1 MFRWHKN
8 KVKAMAPVLALVALM
23 GCSTAKE
30 TAHDGAKAVVQQNW
44 DAAVYYYLEAIA
56 EDPGNVEYKMQLTR
70 ARQKASQAHLRKGL
84 MLLDMGRLHDARNEL
99 RMATELDPVNQFA
112 EQALERV
119 VEDLEVLAGPGGEQ
133 ALAEMKKRAAEAKVR
148 PPMLDPTS
156 DEPITLK
163 FPKPKPVKEIYNA
176 LGKAYGFNVLFDP
189 KLKDDKLSVELNDV
203 NAERALEI
211 VLQASGH
218 FYKVLDEH
226 SIIVAEDTP
235 QNRREYE
242 DLVIKT
248 FFLSNSEVKD
258 IDKLL
263 RALIEAR
270 RLATNE
276 QLNAI
281 TLRDTADKVAIAEK
295 LIKVND
301 KAKAEVLIDVE
312 LLLMAST
319 NNSDMGMTLSNYSF
333 TLGVDTGA
341 IQEGSNGNLFLDQ
354 LGQISKG
361 NTFINIPSLVINLAK
376 SSGRAEVL
384 AQPQLRITDGEK
396 AKLHIGDKYPI
407 PVTSFNTGNNIGGNV
422 VPVTSFQYQDI
433 GIRIEVEPRVHHNR
447 EITLNLSVEI
457 SNIGETV
464 AVGPGQNAVVIGTR
478 TITSVNRL
486 KDGET
491 SLLAGLFR
499 TDSTEGVVE
508 TPGLSRIPWLGR
520 LFTNKTKQ
528 LKRTDLVMTVTPHIV
543 RFPDITEEDLAPLW
557 VGTESRISFYGSNS
571 PRVASGSGSRSPFDA
586 RKERPERSDPRRS
599 DEEDKERKPK
609 PSTFHTPTAPK
620 PRQVEQPR
628 GVELATGNKAME
640 AGDSSGG
647 VIDETFGLE
656 DAGKPAE
663 TDLKAVPVQLTLQ
676 PSVIS
681 LGVDEITQIQ
691 IVGSGD
697 HDNYRMPVTLTF
709 DPGRIAIDTLEVA
722 PAIGVVDQVID
733 SEQGMIFLDL
743 VVADGDAMPQVLAT
757 FNVRALTPGPA
768 PLIFSTQGVVRAD
781 GVVLPVSASDGAIF
795 VSDGAAD

>member
-8 KVKAMAPVLALVALM
+8 RLKTMAPVLALVALM

-30 TAHDGAKAVVQQNW
+30 TAHDGAKAVEEQNW
-44 DAAVYYYLEAIA
+44 DAAVYFYLEALA
-56 EDPGNVEYKMQLTR
+56 DDPGNVEYRMQLTR
-70 ARQKASQAHLRKGL
+70 SRQKASQAHLRKGL
-84 MLLDMGRLHDARNEL
+84 MMRDMGRLHDARNEL

-119 VEDLEVLAGPGGEQ
+119 LEDLEVLAGPGGEQ
-133 ALAEMKKRAAEAKVR
+133 ALAEMKKRAAEAKVK
-148 PPMLDPTS
+148 PPILDPTS

-163 FPKPKPVKEIYNA
+163 FPQPKPVQEIYKA

-203 NAERALEI
+203 TAERSLEI

-312 LLLMAST
+312 LLLIAT
-319 NNSDMGMTLSNYSF
+319 TDDSDMGMTLSTYSF

-341 IQEGSNGNLFLDQ
+341 IQDGSQGNLFLDQ
-354 LGQISKG
+354 LSQISSS
-361 NTFINIPSLVINLAK
+361 NTFVNIPSLVINLAK

-407 PVTSFNTGNNIGGNV
+407 PVTSFNSGNNIGGNV
-422 VPVTSFQYQDI
+422 VPITSFQYQDI

-447 EITLNLSVEI
+447 EITLKLSVEI

-464 AVGPGQNAVVIGTR
+464 SVGPSQEAVVIGTR

-508 TPGLSRIPWLGR
+508 TPGLSKIPWLGR
-520 LFTNKTKQ
+520 LFTNKAKRM
-528 LKRTDLVMTVTPHIV
+528 KRTDLVMTVTPHIV

-586 RKERPERSDPRRS
+586 RKSRQPDREGASGGSRKEKEPRSRGFGV
-599 DEEDKERKPK
+599 
-609 PSTFHTPTAPK
+609 PSTVK
-620 PRQVEQPR
+620 PRQVSPPR
-628 GVELATGNKAME
+628 GVELATGNKALE
-640 AGDSSGG
+640 AGDGDEGALDEVFGIEEADRSFE
-647 VIDETFGLE
+647 IDLS
-656 DAGKPAE
+656 
-663 TDLKAVPVQLTLQ
+663 VPPVLLNLQ

-681 LGVDEITQIQ
+681 MGVDGTAQIQ
-691 IVGSGD
+691 IVGSGE
-697 HDNYRMPVTLTF
+697 HDNYRLPLSLTF
-709 DPGRIAIDTLEVA
+709 DPRRISVDSLEAA

-733 SEQGMIFLDL
+733 SEQGIIVLDL
-743 VVADGDAMPQVLAT
+743 VVAEGDAMPQVLAT

-768 PLIFSTQGVVRAD
+768 PLIFSTQGIVRAD
-781 GVVLPVSASDGAIF
+781 GVAVPVSASDGAIF
-795 VSDGAAD
+795 ITGGDAD

>member
-1 MFRWHKN
+1 
-8 KVKAMAPVLALVALM
+8 M
-23 GCSTAKE
+23 GCSTAQE
-30 TAHDGAKAVVQQNW
+30 TAHDGSKAVKEQNW

-84 MLLDMGRLHDARNEL
+84 MLLEMGRLHDARNEL

-112 EQALERV
+112 EQALEKV
-119 VEDLEVLAGPGGEQ
+119 MEDLEVLAGPGGEQ
-133 ALAEMKKRAAEAKVR
+133 ALAEMKKRASEAKVQ
-148 PPMLDPTS
+148 PPILDPTS

-203 NAERALEI
+203 NAKRALEI

-263 RALIEAR
+263 RSLIEAR

-312 LLLMAST
+312 LLLIATT
-319 NNSDMGMTLSNYSF
+319 NNSDMGMTLSTYSF
-333 TLGVDTGA
+333 TLGVDTGQ
-341 IQEGSNGNLFLDQ
+341 IQEGSQGNLFLDQ
-354 LGQISKG
+354 LSEISKG
-361 NTFINIPSLVINLAK
+361 NTFVNIPSLIINLAK

-407 PVTSFNTGNNIGGNV
+407 PVTSFNSGNNVGGNV
-422 VPVTSFQYQDI
+422 VPITSFQYQDI

-447 EITLNLSVEI
+447 EITLKLSVEI

-464 AVGPGQNAVVIGTR
+464 SVGPGQDAVVIGTR

-499 TDSTEGVVE
+499 TDTSEGVVE
-508 TPGLSRIPWLGR
+508 TPGLSQIPWLGR
-520 LFTNKTKQ
+520 LFTNKTKKI
-528 LKRTDLVMTVTPHIV
+528 KRTDLVMTVTPHIV

-586 RKERPERSDPRRS
+586 RKDRSTRPDPRRS
-599 DEEDKERKPK
+599 DDRDEEGKPK
-609 PSTFHTPTAPK
+609 ESAFHTPSTVR
-620 PRQVEQPR
+620 PRQVPQLR
-628 GVELATGNKAME
+628 GVELAGGSKALE
-640 AGDSSGG
+640 EENSNGG
-647 VIDETFGLE
+647 FLDETFGLE
-656 DAGKPAE
+656 DVSKPAE
-663 TDLKAVPVQLTLQ
+663 IDLMTAPVQLTLQ

-681 LGVDEITQIQ
+681 LGVNETAQIQ

-697 HDNYRMPVTLTF
+697 HDNYRMPLTLTF
-709 DPGRIAIDTLEVA
+709 DPTRIAIDSLEVA

-733 SEQGMIFLDL
+733 SLQGMIVLDL

-757 FNVRALTPGPA
+757 FNARALTPGPS
-768 PLIFSTQGVVRAD
+768 PLIFSTQGIVRAD
-781 GVVLPVSASDGAIF
+781 GVAIPVSASDGAIF
-795 VSDGAAD
+795 VTDGAAD